1 MKKQII
7 PQYEMD
13 FDGNIIYPEVNEGV
27 NEGVKDGVKNKPV
40 ITPEDDT
47 FEYLEWNLE
56 SNAERCLL

>member
-13 FDGNIIYPEVNEGV
+13 FDGNIIYPGV
-27 NEGVKDGVKNKPV
+27 NEGVKNKPV

>member
-13 FDGNIIYPEVNEGV
+13 FDGNIIYPGV
-27 NEGVKDGVKNKPV
+27 NKGVKDGVKNKPV
-40 ITPEDDT
+40 ITPEDNT